1 VTIRV
6 DNGLSISAGLA
17 DLHGACQLRKD
28 KAMKHETGLRAGQ
41 QAHWDQGMPELVAQL
56 YCDASPPEKR
66 RLLELL
72 VRPLGLLPLCVLADG
87 VFARI
92 WFRNGQDRL
101 QIRVEDVLAVS
112 GKDVAALVD
121 YVQQSSVEVLDG
133 LLQII
138 NASPVLAGSTAAI
151 LVMLALQRRARR
163 GPRPQPL

>member
-1 VTIRV
+1 
-6 DNGLSISAGLA
+6 
-17 DLHGACQLRKD
+17 
-28 KAMKHETGLRAGQ
+28 MKQETGLPPDRPGQ
-41 QAHWDQGMPELVAQL
+41 SDQDIPQLVAQL
-56 YCDASPPEKR
+56 YCDASPPEKS

-72 VRPLGLLPLCVLADG
+72 VRPLGLLPLFALADG

-101 QIRVEDVLAVS
+101 NIKVEDALAVS
-112 GKDVAALVD
+112 GSDIATLVS

-138 NASPVLAGSTAAI
+138 NTSPVLAGSAAAI

-163 GPRPQPL
+163 GPRRA